1 MRTRPLLHTLLAITA
16 TTLMFGCADDEQKPG
31 DDEVGDG
38 DGDGTG
44 DGDGEGQEEIGD
56 GDGEPGDGD
65 GEPGDGDGEPGDGD
79 GEPGD
84 GDGDAGDQCQM
95 AADMIAPELMQAD
108 GGCSIVV
115 RFNYENLEPLEW
127 AHTCAAYAEEPLD
140 EAAAREL
147 SECCREDSML
157 LTPAEDDR
165 NFVFYRAPEAAEGG
179 VAVISSQ
186 LGQLTF
192 EGSIVMDG
200 TGKRVVH
207 ELNTDLGYFRLGE
220 RGCEL
225 IEIAPGVSV
234 EEVRAKT
241 ECDVAVPKGELPV
254 IDV

>member
-1 MRTRPLLHTLLAITA
+1 
-16 TTLMFGCADDEQKPG
+16 
-31 DDEVGDG
+31 
-38 DGDGTG
+38 
-44 DGDGEGQEEIGD
+44 
-56 GDGEPGDGD
+56 
-65 GEPGDGDGEPGDGD
+65 
-79 GEPGD
+79 
-84 GDGDAGDQCQM
+84 M

-200 TGKRVVH
+200 TGKLVFPATWQPADQLGTGCAAEMPMADGYDLAMDGAEIDPKELDELLKKFADTALTQAIEKNGMVHRVLVLAYPRVLPF
-207 ELNTDLGYFRLGE
+207 EPAMSEYVVI
-220 RGCEL
+220 
-225 IEIAPGVSV
+225 IESG
-234 EEVRAKT
+234 T
-241 ECDVAVPKGELPV
+241 
-254 IDV
+254 